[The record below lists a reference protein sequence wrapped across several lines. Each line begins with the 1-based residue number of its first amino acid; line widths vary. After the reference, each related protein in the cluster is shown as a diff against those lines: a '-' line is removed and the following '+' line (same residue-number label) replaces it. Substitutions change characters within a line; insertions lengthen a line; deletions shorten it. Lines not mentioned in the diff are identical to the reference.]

1 MKKRKSLK
9 KMRLNKKNISR
20 LRKVTGGVASN
31 SWPICQSDLCP
42 SNLTCKTCDKCEIKQ
57 VKVFINKI

>member
-42 SNLTCKTCDKCEIKQ
+42 SNLTCKTCDKCEIK
-57 VKVFINKI
+57 